1 MNMETILVLN
11 ADYTPLNLTTFRRA
25 LKLIMKGKAEIVKNE
40 EEEVVRS
47 EKLVYPKPLIIR
59 LLNYIKSKIKTFKV
73 NRNRIYKRD
82 NYECAYCGSK
92 KQLTIDHIIPKSR
105 GGKNTWNNLIS
116 SCLSCNLKKGDRT
129 TDEAGMPLRFSAK
142 VPNLLSSDL
151 YTSKIWIEY
160 KESF

>member
-1 MNMETILVLN
+1 METILVLN

-25 LKLIMKGKAEIVKNE
+25 LKLLMKGKAEIVKNE
-40 EEEVVRS
+40 EVEVVRS
-47 EKLVYPKPLIIR
+47 EKLAYPKPLIIR

-82 NYECAYCGSK
+82 NHECAYCGSK

-116 SCLSCNLKKGDRT
+116 SCLSFVMNPSIISRIRKSAILPSSPRLLNLKVG
-129 TDEAGMPLRFSAK
+129 PFF
-142 VPNLLSSDL
+142 
-151 YTSKIWIEY
+151 I
-160 KESF
+160 

>member
-47 EKLVYPKPLIIR
+47 EKLAYPKPLIIR

-82 NYECAYCGSK
+82 NHECAYCGSK

-129 TDEAGMPLRFSAK
+129 PDEAGMPLRFSAK